1 MLCSTFF
8 KEKPDLA
15 WYSPPGQRVRGL
27 YVTVNRFYASV
38 LNAVKEDIRRSLLK
52 RRRSLSEK
60 VLNPVSCEINTHLAN
75 EIQNRDL
82 KRILLYQ
89 SIDNEPSIKETIKL
103 AWQKNIEVYIP
114 KVISKEKIIIN
125 RLRED
130 SSYSKNKFGIKESND
145 SDTIELNEIDLA
157 VLPLVGID
165 INGFRLGYGGG
176 YFDRFFNQESEL
188 RRKPFIIGTGY
199 AFQILEV
206 SFAEGHDLKCDLVI
220 TEKGVLKF

>member
-1 MLCSTFF
+1 M
-8 KEKPDLA
+8 
-15 WYSPPGQRVRGL
+15 
-27 YVTVNRFYASV
+27 TVNRFYASV

-52 RRRSLSEK
+52 RRRSLLEK
-60 VLNPVSCEINTHLAN
+60 ELKRVSHEINARLAN

-82 KRILLYQ
+82 KRILVYQ
-89 SIDNEPSIKETIKL
+89 SIDNEPSIKETIEL
-103 AWQKNIEVYIP
+103 AWQKDIEVYIP
-114 KVISKEKIIIN
+114 KVISKERIIIN
-125 RLRED
+125 RLMKN

-145 SDTIELNEIDLA
+145 SDIVELNEIDLA

-165 INGFRLGYGGG
+165 IDGFRLGYGGG
-176 YFDRFFNQESEL
+176 YYDRFFNQGSEL
-188 RRKPFIIGTGY
+188 SGKPFIIGAGY

>member
-1 MLCSTFF
+1 M
-8 KEKPDLA
+8 
-15 WYSPPGQRVRGL
+15 
-27 YVTVNRFYASV
+27 TVNRFYASV

-52 RRRSLSEK
+52 RRRSLSKEELK
-60 VLNPVSCEINTHLAN
+60 QVSCEINTHLIN

-82 KRILLYQ
+82 KKILVYQ
-89 SIDNEPSIKETIKL
+89 SIDNEPSIEQTTEL
-103 AWQKNIEVYIP
+103 AWQKDIEVYIP

-125 RLRED
+125 RLRKN

-145 SDTIELNEIDLA
+145 LDTVELDEIDLA

-176 YFDRFFNQESEL
+176 YYDRFFNQEGKLS
-188 RRKPFIIGTGY
+188 RKPFIIGVGY
-199 AFQILEV
+199 AFQVLEV
-206 SFAEGHDLKCDLVI
+206 SFAEDHDLKCDSVI

>member
-1 MLCSTFF
+1 M
-8 KEKPDLA
+8 
-15 WYSPPGQRVRGL
+15 
-27 YVTVNRFYASV
+27 TVNRFYASV

-52 RRRSLSEK
+52 RRRSLPKEELK
-60 VLNPVSCEINTHLAN
+60 QVSCKINTHLIN

-82 KRILLYQ
+82 KKILVYQ
-89 SIDNEPSIKETIKL
+89 SIDNEPSIEQTTEL
-103 AWQKNIEVYIP
+103 AWQKDIEVYIP

-125 RLRED
+125 RLRKD
-130 SSYSKNKFGIKESND
+130 SSYSKNKFGIKESNN
-145 SDTIELNEIDLA
+145 SDTVKLSEIDLA

-176 YFDRFFNQESEL
+176 YYDRFFNQRSVL
-188 RRKPFIIGTGY
+188 SRKPFIIGAGY

-206 SFAEGHDLKCDLVI
+206 SFAEGHDLKYDSVI

>member
-1 MLCSTFF
+1 M
-8 KEKPDLA
+8 
-15 WYSPPGQRVRGL
+15 
-27 YVTVNRFYASV
+27 TVNRFYASV

-52 RRRSLSEK
+52 RRRSLPEK
-60 VLNPVSCEINTHLAN
+60 VLKQVSREINTHLAN

-82 KRILLYQ
+82 KKILLYQ
-89 SIDNEPSIKETIKL
+89 SIDNEPSIKETIEL
-103 AWQKNIEVYIP
+103 AWQKDIEVYIP

-125 RLRED
+125 RLRKN
-130 SSYSKNKFGIKESND
+130 SSCSKNKFGIKESND
-145 SDTIELNEIDLA
+145 SNTVELNEIDLA

-176 YFDRFFNQESEL
+176 YYDRFFNQGSEL
-188 RRKPFIIGTGY
+188 SRKPFIIGTGY

-206 SFAEGHDLKCDLVI
+206 SFAEGHDLKYDSVI

>member
-1 MLCSTFF
+1 M
-8 KEKPDLA
+8 
-15 WYSPPGQRVRGL
+15 
-27 YVTVNRFYASV
+27 NRFYASV

-52 RRRSLSEK
+52 RRRSLPKEELK
-60 VLNPVSCEINTHLAN
+60 QVSYEINTHLIN

-82 KRILLYQ
+82 KKILVYQ
-89 SIDNEPSIKETIKL
+89 SIDNEPSIEQTTEL
-103 AWQKNIEVYIP
+103 AWQKDIEVYIP

-125 RLRED
+125 RLRKN

-145 SDTIELNEIDLA
+145 LGTVELDEIGLA

-176 YFDRFFNQESEL
+176 YYDRFFNQGSEL
-188 RRKPFIIGTGY
+188 SRKPFIIGVGY
-199 AFQILEV
+199 AFQVLEV
-206 SFAEGHDLKCDLVI
+206 SFAEDHDLKCDSVI

>member
-1 MLCSTFF
+1 M
-8 KEKPDLA
+8 
-15 WYSPPGQRVRGL
+15 
-27 YVTVNRFYASV
+27 TVNRFYASV

-52 RRRSLSEK
+52 RRRSLPEK
-60 VLNPVSCEINTHLAN
+60 VLKPVSREINTHLAS
-75 EIQNRDL
+75 EIQNKDL

-89 SIDNEPSIKETIKL
+89 SIDNEPSIRETIEL
-103 AWQKNIEVYIP
+103 AWQKDIEVYIP

-125 RLRED
+125 RLKKN
-130 SSYSKNKFGIKESND
+130 SSCSKNKFGIKESND
-145 SDTIELNEIDLA
+145 SNTVELNEIDLA

-176 YFDRFFNQESEL
+176 YYDRFFNQGSEL
-188 RRKPFIIGTGY
+188 NRKPFIIGTGY

-206 SFAEGHDLKCDLVI
+206 SFAEGHDLKYDSVI

>member
-1 MLCSTFF
+1 M
-8 KEKPDLA
+8 
-15 WYSPPGQRVRGL
+15 
-27 YVTVNRFYASV
+27 TVNRFYASV

-52 RRRSLSEK
+52 RRRSLPEK
-60 VLNPVSCEINTHLAN
+60 ELKRVSHEINARLAN

-82 KRILLYQ
+82 KRILVYQ
-89 SIDNEPSIKETIKL
+89 SIDNEPSIKETIEL
-103 AWQKNIEVYIP
+103 AWQKDIEVYIP

-125 RLRED
+125 KLTEN

-176 YFDRFFNQESEL
+176 YYDRFFNQGSEL
-188 RRKPFIIGTGY
+188 SRKPFIIGAGY

-206 SFAEGHDLKCDLVI
+206 SFAEGHDLKCDSVV

>member
-1 MLCSTFF
+1 M
-8 KEKPDLA
+8 
-15 WYSPPGQRVRGL
+15 
-27 YVTVNRFYASV
+27 TVNRFYASV

-52 RRRSLSEK
+52 RRRSLPEK
-60 VLNPVSCEINTHLAN
+60 LLKLVSREINTHLAN
-75 EIQNRDL
+75 EIQNRDF

-89 SIDNEPSIKETIKL
+89 SIDNEPSIKETIEL
-103 AWQKNIEVYIP
+103 AWQKDIEVYIP

-125 RLRED
+125 RLRKN
-130 SSYSKNKFGIKESND
+130 STYSKNKFGIKESND
-145 SDTIELNEIDLA
+145 LDTVELAEIDLA

-176 YFDRFFNQESEL
+176 YYDRVFYQRSEL
-188 RRKPFIIGTGY
+188 SRKPFIIGAGY

-206 SFAEGHDLKCDLVI
+206 SFAEDHDLKCDSVI

>member
-1 MLCSTFF
+1 M
-8 KEKPDLA
+8 
-15 WYSPPGQRVRGL
+15 
-27 YVTVNRFYASV
+27 TVNRFYASV

-52 RRRSLSEK
+52 RRRSLPEK
-60 VLNPVSCEINTHLAN
+60 ELKRASHEINARLAN
-75 EIQNRDL
+75 EIQDRDL
-82 KRILLYQ
+82 KRILVYQ
-89 SIDNEPSIKETIKL
+89 SIDKEPSIKETIEL
-103 AWQKNIEVYIP
+103 AWQKDIEVYIP
-114 KVISKEKIIIN
+114 KVISKEKMIIN
-125 RLRED
+125 RLRKN

-176 YFDRFFNQESEL
+176 YYDRFFNQRSVL
-188 RRKPFIIGTGY
+188 SRKPFIIGAGY

-206 SFAEGHDLKCDLVI
+206 SFAEGHDLKCNSVI

>member
-1 MLCSTFF
+1 M
-8 KEKPDLA
+8 
-15 WYSPPGQRVRGL
+15 
-27 YVTVNRFYASV
+27 NRFYASV

-52 RRRSLSEK
+52 RRRSLSKKELK
-60 VLNPVSCEINTHLAN
+60 QVSCKINTHLIN

-82 KRILLYQ
+82 KKILVYQ
-89 SIDNEPSIKETIKL
+89 SIDNEPSIEQTTEL
-103 AWQKNIEVYIP
+103 AWQKDIEVYIP

-125 RLRED
+125 RLRKN

-145 SDTIELNEIDLA
+145 LDTVELAEIDLA

-176 YFDRFFNQESEL
+176 YYDRFFYQDREL
-188 RRKPFIIGTGY
+188 SRKPFIIGVGY

-206 SFAEGHDLKCDLVI
+206 SFAKNHDLKCDSVI

>member
-1 MLCSTFF
+1 M
-8 KEKPDLA
+8 
-15 WYSPPGQRVRGL
+15 
-27 YVTVNRFYASV
+27 TVNRFYASV

-52 RRRSLSEK
+52 RRRSLPEK
-60 VLNPVSCEINTHLAN
+60 ELKQVSHKINAHLAN

-82 KRILLYQ
+82 KKILVYQ
-89 SIDNEPSIKETIKL
+89 SIDNEPSIKETIEL
-103 AWQKNIEVYIP
+103 AWQKDIEVYIP

-125 RLRED
+125 RLTKN

-145 SDTIELNEIDLA
+145 SDTVELSEIDLA

-176 YFDRFFNQESEL
+176 YYDRFFNQKSEL
-188 RRKPFIIGTGY
+188 SRKPFIIGAGY

-206 SFAEGHDLKCDLVI
+206 SFAEDHDLKCDSVI

>member
-1 MLCSTFF
+1 M
-8 KEKPDLA
+8 
-15 WYSPPGQRVRGL
+15 
-27 YVTVNRFYASV
+27 TVNRFYASV

-52 RRRSLSEK
+52 RRRSLPEK
-60 VLNPVSCEINTHLAN
+60 ELKRVSREINTHLAN

-89 SIDNEPSIKETIKL
+89 SIDNEPSVKETIEL
-103 AWQKNIEVYIP
+103 AWQKDIEVYVP
-114 KVISKEKIIIN
+114 KVISKEKMIIN
-125 RLRED
+125 RLRKN

-145 SDTIELNEIDLA
+145 SDTVELNEIDLA

-176 YFDRFFNQESEL
+176 YYDRFFNQGSEL
-188 RRKPFIIGTGY
+188 SRKPFIIGVGY

>member
-1 MLCSTFF
+1 M
-8 KEKPDLA
+8 
-15 WYSPPGQRVRGL
+15 
-27 YVTVNRFYASV
+27 TVNRFYASV

-52 RRRSLSEK
+52 RRRSLPEK
-60 VLNPVSCEINTHLAN
+60 VLKQVSREINTHLAN

-89 SIDNEPSIKETIKL
+89 SIDNEPSIKETIEL
-103 AWQKNIEVYIP
+103 AWQKDIEVYIP

-125 RLRED
+125 RLRKN
-130 SSYSKNKFGIKESND
+130 SSCSKNKFGIKESND
-145 SDTIELNEIDLA
+145 SNTVELNEIDLA

-176 YFDRFFNQESEL
+176 YYDRFFNQGSEL
-188 RRKPFIIGTGY
+188 SRKPFIIGTGY

-206 SFAEGHDLKCDLVI
+206 SFAEGHDLKYDSVI